1 MNDWKCTVKT
11 PSNWLQ
17 TVYVEAY
24 THSDAVAF
32 AEAQTGGKCIM
43 AVPDNSY
50 SSDNSSSSSDDN
62 SDSSFS
68 PGFVFL
74 LLAVV
79 FLVYAWKWILLIGI
93 GILFIWFI
101 AKYTES

>member
-1 MNDWKCTVKT
+1 MNEWKCTIKT

-24 THSDAVAF
+24 THSDAVTF
-32 AEAQTGGKCIM
+32 AESQTGGKCIM

-50 SSDNSSSSSDDN
+50 SSSSSSNDN
-62 SDSSFS
+62 NSEASFS
-68 PGFVFL
+68 PGFVFF
-74 LLAVV
+74 LLAAV
-79 FLVYAWKWILLIGI
+79 FFVYAWKWILLIAI
-93 GILFIWFI
+93 AILFIWFI